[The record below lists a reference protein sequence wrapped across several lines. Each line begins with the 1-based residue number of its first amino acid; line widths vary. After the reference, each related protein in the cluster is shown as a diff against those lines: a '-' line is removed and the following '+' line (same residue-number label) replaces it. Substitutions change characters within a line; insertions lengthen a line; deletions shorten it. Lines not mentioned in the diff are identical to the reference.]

1 MSAATKGRYY
11 VTGRFSV
18 EVRAM
23 SMSITQAV
31 GQ

>member
-23 SMSITQAV
+23 SVTQAV